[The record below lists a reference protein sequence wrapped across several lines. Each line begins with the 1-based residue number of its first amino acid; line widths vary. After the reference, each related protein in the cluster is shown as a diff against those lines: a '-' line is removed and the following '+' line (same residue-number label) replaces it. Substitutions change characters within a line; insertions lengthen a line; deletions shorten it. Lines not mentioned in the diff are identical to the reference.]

1 MNKLPAA
8 LASTLLL
15 STILTTAHATQV
27 VDDFESGTN
36 PNEWGWTNGG
46 GGAFTIQPD
55 GGNPGAWLDSGV
67 PYFSDHP
74 NLTSYPPEG
83 TALRAALASGQLVSA
98 SVDIERLDTSAVNN
112 CHPVYDLPSNFTLVL
127 SDLHTIPSVP
137 PTVIEA
143 HTTDGPVSP
152 TEGPFPWTHADFTIP
167 SGATDVPPG
176 WVLNVPPDMNYT
188 WADLMQNIDGIS
200 FFVINPEEITF
211 DSCWQLGADNVVVSY
226 GDADAVFDNGFEG
239 VAR

>member
-8 LASTLLL
+8 LVSTLAL
-15 STILTTAHATQV
+15 STIFTPLRATQV
-27 VDDFESGTN
+27 VDNFESATN

-46 GGAFTIQPD
+46 GGAFTIEPD

-74 NLTSYPPEG
+74 NLTAYPPEG
-83 TALRAALASGQLVSA
+83 TELRTALASGQLVSA
-98 SVDIERLDTSAVNN
+98 SVDIERLDTSAVDN
-112 CHPVYDLPSNFTLVL
+112 CHPVYDLPSNFTLML
-127 SDLHTIPSVP
+127 SDIHTIPSDP

-143 HTTDGPVSP
+143 HTTDGPVAP
-152 TEGPFPWTHADFTIP
+152 TEGPFPWTSISFAIP

-176 WVLNVPPDMNYT
+176 WVLNVPPDIQYS

-211 DSCWQLGADNVVVSY
+211 DSCWQLGADNVVVTY
-226 GDADAVFDNGFEG
+226 GDADAVFADGFDG
-239 VAR
+239 

>member
-15 STILTTAHATQV
+15 STILTTARATQV

-83 TALRAALASGQLVSA
+83 SALRTALASGQLVSA

-112 CHPVYDLPSNFTLVL
+112 CHPVYDLPSNFTLEL

-137 PTVIEA
+137 PTVI
-143 HTTDGPVSP
+143 
-152 TEGPFPWTHADFTIP
+152 
-167 SGATDVPPG
+167 
-176 WVLNVPPDMNYT
+176 
-188 WADLMQNIDGIS
+188 
-200 FFVINPEEITF
+200 
-211 DSCWQLGADNVVVSY
+211 
-226 GDADAVFDNGFEG
+226 
-239 VAR
+239 

>member
-55 GGNPGAWLDSGV
+55 GGNPGAW
-67 PYFSDHP
+67 
-74 NLTSYPPEG
+74 
-83 TALRAALASGQLVSA
+83 
-98 SVDIERLDTSAVNN
+98 LDTSAVNN

-167 SGATDVPPG
+167 SGASDVPPG

-211 DSCWQLGADNVVVSY
+211 DSCWQLGADNVVVTY